1 MMTMMR
7 AAASRSV
14 RSNGLRGPLSTLA
27 RSSSSRAARA
37 AFTRRSQLWIPTE
50 KENPADAAIPSH
62 QLLIR
67 GGFVRKSGHGSF
79 SFLPLGKRVLAKLE
93 AIIDE
98 EMHAIQGNKVDLPL
112 LIPAELWKTSGRW
125 QHRGP
130 ELLAF
135 PDRRGDMQTLA
146 PTHEESV
153 TSLVAAHYTNTNDSL
168 RLYQVGRKFRD
179 EIRPRFGLLRARE
192 FVMKDMY
199 SFDTSFDKALE
210 TYEDVARAY
219 EIILRERLQL
229 PIAKVEADSGNIGGN
244 LSHEFHVLA
253 AIGEDGLLS
262 CSSSDCDYAA
272 NVEKAHGRLRDAHD
286 HALDEGVQELVQV
299 WKQHSWPR
307 LVQELETRETA
318 LGIKCRVFKEAPS
331 DDDDAEDM
339 VKPSRLAVV
348 FVRSDRDVNELLL
361 KPFFNGEELQ
371 RVESSELATV
381 FASSDD
387 LQVFVD
393 DSLTTTAAMEK
404 LTSAISSTTND
415 PSVHHGHFRAAQE
428 GDGCPKCHGSDATLE
443 AKRGIEVGHVF
454 YLGQKY
460 SKPFD
465 VTFATQEHG
474 KTVQRVMEM
483 GCFGMGVTR
492 LIAAVVESSHDEHG
506 IIWPTAIAPFQV
518 LVMSIGAKRAEDNVA
533 QTAQA
538 IAADLA
544 ATWGDEVV
552 LDDRWNESP
561 GSKLTEAE
569 LLGYP
574 FRIVVGKRFAKDG
587 LLEVLTR
594 STMEKAFVA
603 PENLAAFLQDRL
615 VTC

>member
-1 MMTMMR
+1 MKMLTMASWLRPRPPSTLVR
-7 AAASRSV
+7 AA
-14 RSNGLRGPLSTLA
+14 
-27 RSSSSRAARA
+27 SSRATRA
-37 AFTRRSQLWIPTE
+37 TFTRRSQLWIPTE

-79 SFLPLGKRVLAKLE
+79 SFLPLGKRVLSKLE
-93 AIIDE
+93 TIIDE

-199 SFDTSFDKALE
+199 SFDTSFEKALE

-219 EIILRERLQL
+219 DIILRERLQL

-262 CSSSDCDYAA
+262 CSSSSCDYAA
-272 NVEKAHGRLRDAHD
+272 NVEKAHGRLRDESVDAAAD
-286 HALDEGVQELVQV
+286 DVSELLCAWQPDDKN
-299 WKQHSWPR
+299 WSR
-307 LVQELETRETA
+307 LVQSLESRETA
-318 LGIKCRVFKEAPS
+318 LGFKCRVFREAPS
-331 DDDDAEDM
+331 DDHDPEEESEGATAA
-339 VKPSRLAVV
+339 STRLGVV
-348 FVRSDRDVNELLL
+348 FVRSDRNVNELLL

-371 RVESSELATV
+371 RVEPSQLTAA
-381 FASSDD
+381 FANAQE

-393 DSLTTTAAMEK
+393 DSLSNA
-404 LTSAISSTTND
+404 SSVQQLVSTIQSN
-415 PSVHHGHFRAAQE
+415 PNNPPVHRGHFRAAQE
-428 GDGCPKCHGSDATLE
+428 GDGCPKCTASDAMLE

-454 YLGQKY
+454 
-460 SKPFD
+460 
-465 VTFATQEHG
+465 T
-474 KTVQRVMEM
+474 
-483 GCFGMGVTR
+483 
-492 LIAAVVESSHDEHG
+492 
-506 IIWPTAIAPFQV
+506 
-518 LVMSIGAKRAEDNVA
+518 LV
-533 QTAQA
+533 
-538 IAADLA
+538 
-544 ATWGDEVV
+544 
-552 LDDRWNESP
+552 
-561 GSKLTEAE
+561 
-569 LLGYP
+569 
-574 FRIVVGKRFAKDG
+574 
-587 LLEVLTR
+587 R
-594 STMEKAFVA
+594 ST
-603 PENLAAFLQDRL
+603 QSRS
-615 VTC
+615 T